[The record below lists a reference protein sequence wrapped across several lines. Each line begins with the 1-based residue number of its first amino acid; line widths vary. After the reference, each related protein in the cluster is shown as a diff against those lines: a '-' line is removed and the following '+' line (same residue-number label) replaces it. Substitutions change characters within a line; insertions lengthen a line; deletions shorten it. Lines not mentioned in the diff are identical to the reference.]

1 MKKFL
6 VTLLCTGSLAIG
18 LSLSV
23 AKATTHDGALS
34 EGEIR
39 KIDQESGR
47 VTLSHGPIENLQ
59 MPGMTMMFQVMPVEQ
74 LEELEAGDKVRFRA
88 VQDNGKLLVT
98 EIEKAE

>member
-1 MKKFL
+1 MKKLFA
-6 VTLLCTGSLAIG
+6 TLLFAVSLAIG

-23 AKATTHDGALS
+23 AKAATHEGALS

-39 KIDQESGR
+39 KIDLASGR
-47 VTLSHGPIENLQ
+47 ITLRHGPIENLQ
-59 MPGMTMMFQVMPVEQ
+59 MQGMTMMFRVAPVEQ

-88 VQDNGKLLVT
+88 VKDNGKLLVT

>member
-6 VTLLCTGSLAIG
+6 VIFLAAG
-18 LSLSV
+18 LSV
-23 AKATTHDGALS
+23 PAAMATTHDELLT

-39 KIDQESGR
+39 KIDLDSGR
-47 VTLSHGPIENLQ
+47 VTLRHGPIENLQ
-59 MPGMTMMFQVMPVEQ
+59 MQGMTMMFQVAPVEQ

-88 VQDNGKLLVT
+88 VKDNGKLLVT